1 MELSNIPLAELKQLL
16 ESIPTEIKRRE
27 KDEKAQVLKDLQAF
41 AAERGFLLQDLLGES
56 KEKKVGKPVA
66 IKYRHPEK
74 AELAWTGRGRQPKWV
89 VEFISNGGSLD
100 QLTV

>member
-1 MELSNIPLAELKQLL
+1 MELSKIPLAELKQLL
-16 ESIPTEIKRRE
+16 DSIPAEIKRRE
-27 KDEKAQVLKDLQAF
+27 KDEKAQVLKDLQAL
-41 AAERGFLLQDLLGES
+41 AAERGFSLQDLLGES

>member
-16 ESIPTEIKRRE
+16 ESIPAEIKRRE
-27 KDEKAQVLKDLQAF
+27 KDEKAQALKDLQAF
-41 AAERGFLLQDLLGES
+41 AAERGFSLQDLLGEG
-56 KEKKVGKPVA
+56 KEKKVAKPVA

-89 VEFISNGGSLD
+89 AEFIGAGGTIE
-100 QLTV
+100 QLAV